1 MITIDEITIVV
12 DGREIIYDYS
22 EQIPAGS
29 ITVIVGPNGCGKSTL
44 LAAIA
49 GDIAPDKGTI
59 TIDEHHPILTPADT
73 LAGIRS
79 MVVQNQSFVLG
90 FTVRQVI
97 EMAGDSAHV
106 MKALELTEIA
116 DRLVTTLSGGEA
128 QRLKLAGFLADAAT
142 SSTALSKAAS
152 LARDGTEKPL
162 NLRTNCS
169 DASRISNSV
178 AGGSKLNRVLMLRHM
193 AQGALAVGGDLRLK
207 HSCPARGWPSSRRS
221 PAVRKCVRGRFSRR
235 GRSS

>member
-1 MITIDEITIVV
+1 MITIDEITIVI

-59 TIDEHHPILTPADT
+59 TIDEHHPILTAADS

-79 MVVQNQSFVLG
+79 MVIQNQNFVLG

-97 EMAGDSAHV
+97 EMAGASADV
-106 MKALELTEIA
+106 MKALELTDIA

-128 QRLKLAGFLADAAT
+128 QRVAIAQAIAQDAPVLLLDEPLAAQDIHSRKRIIEL
-142 SSTALSKAAS
+142 LQS
-152 LARDGTEKPL
+152 LAEQGKTIVVVAHSNETELSWADKV
-162 NLRTNCS
+162 
-169 DASRISNSV
+169 I
-178 AGGSKLNRVLMLRHM
+178 KQFH
-193 AQGALAVGGDLRLK
+193 
-207 HSCPARGWPSSRRS
+207 
-221 PAVRKCVRGRFSRR
+221 
-235 GRSS
+235 

>member
-1 MITIDEITIVV
+1 MITIDEITIVI

-59 TIDEHHPILTPADT
+59 TIDEHHPILTSADT

-97 EMAGDSAHV
+97 EMAGASAEV
-106 MKALELTEIA
+106 MKGLELTEIA

-128 QRLKLAGFLADAAT
+128 QRVAIAQAIAQNTPVLLLDEPLAAQDVHSRNRIIQLLRDLAEQGKTIVVVAHSNET
-142 SSTALSKAAS
+142 ELSWADKVI
-152 LARDGTEKPL
+152 KQF
-162 NLRTNCS
+162 
-169 DASRISNSV
+169 
-178 AGGSKLNRVLMLRHM
+178 H
-193 AQGALAVGGDLRLK
+193 
-207 HSCPARGWPSSRRS
+207 
-221 PAVRKCVRGRFSRR
+221 
-235 GRSS
+235 

>member
-22 EQIPAGS
+22 EQVPAGS

-59 TIDEHHPILTPADT
+59 TIDDHHPILTAANT

-97 EMAGDSAHV
+97 EMAGDSAQV
-106 MKALELTEIA
+106 MKALELTDIA

-128 QRLKLAGFLADAAT
+128 QRVAIAQAIAQNTPVLLLDEPLA
-142 SSTALSKAAS
+142 
-152 LARDGTEKPL
+152 
-162 NLRTNCS
+162 
-169 DASRISNSV
+169 
-178 AGGSKLNRVLMLRHM
+178 
-193 AQGALAVGGDLRLK
+193 AQDI
-207 HSCPARGWPSSRRS
+207 HS
-221 PAVRKCVRGRFSRR
+221 RGRIIELLKDLAEQGKTIVVVAHSNETELSWADKVIKQFH
-235 GRSS
+235 

>member
-12 DGREIIYDYS
+12 EGREIIYDYS

-59 TIDEHHPILTPADT
+59 TIDEVHPILTAANT

-79 MVVQNQSFVLG
+79 MVVQNQSFTLG
-90 FTVRQVI
+90 FTVAQII
-97 EMAGDSAHV
+97 EMAGDSVQV
-106 MKALELTEIA
+106 MKALELTDIA

-128 QRLKLAGFLADAAT
+128 QRVAIAQAIAQNTPVLLLDEPLAAQDVHSRDRIIALLKDLAEQGKTIVVVAHSNETELSWAD
-142 SSTALSKAAS
+142 KVI
-152 LARDGTEKPL
+152 KQF
-162 NLRTNCS
+162 
-169 DASRISNSV
+169 
-178 AGGSKLNRVLMLRHM
+178 H
-193 AQGALAVGGDLRLK
+193 
-207 HSCPARGWPSSRRS
+207 
-221 PAVRKCVRGRFSRR
+221 
-235 GRSS
+235 

>member
-59 TIDEHHPILTPADT
+59 TIDDHHPILTAANT

-79 MVVQNQSFVLG
+79 MVIQNQSFTLG
-90 FTVRQVI
+90 FTVRQII
-97 EMAGDSAHV
+97 EMAGDSAQV

-128 QRLKLAGFLADAAT
+128 QRVVIAQAIAQNTPVLLLDEPLA
-142 SSTALSKAAS
+142 
-152 LARDGTEKPL
+152 
-162 NLRTNCS
+162 
-169 DASRISNSV
+169 
-178 AGGSKLNRVLMLRHM
+178 
-193 AQGALAVGGDLRLK
+193 AQDV
-207 HSCPARGWPSSRRS
+207 HS
-221 PAVRKCVRGRFSRR
+221 RGRIIELLKNLAEQGKTIVVVAHSNETELSWADKVIKQFH
-235 GRSS
+235 

>member
-1 MITIDEITIVV
+1 MITIDEITIVI
-12 DGREIIYDYS
+12 DGREVIYDYS

-59 TIDEHHPILTPADT
+59 TIDEHHPILTAAAT

-97 EMAGDSAHV
+97 EMAGASTDV
-106 MKALELTEIA
+106 MKALELTDIA

-128 QRLKLAGFLADAAT
+128 QRVAIAQAIAQNAPVLLLDEPLAAQDVH
-142 SSTALSKAAS
+142 S
-152 LARDGTEKPL
+152 R
-162 NLRTNCS
+162 
-169 DASRISNSV
+169 SRIIELLKDLAEQGKTIVVVAHSNETELSWADKV
-178 AGGSKLNRVLMLRHM
+178 IKQFH
-193 AQGALAVGGDLRLK
+193 
-207 HSCPARGWPSSRRS
+207 
-221 PAVRKCVRGRFSRR
+221 
-235 GRSS
+235 

>member
-59 TIDEHHPILTPADT
+59 TIDEHHPILTAANT

-106 MKALELTEIA
+106 MKALELTAIA

-128 QRLKLAGFLADAAT
+128 QRVAIAQAIAQNTPVLLLDEPLAAQDVHSRNRIIQLLKDLAEQGKTIVVVAHSNETELSWAD
-142 SSTALSKAAS
+142 KVI
-152 LARDGTEKPL
+152 KQF
-162 NLRTNCS
+162 
-169 DASRISNSV
+169 
-178 AGGSKLNRVLMLRHM
+178 H
-193 AQGALAVGGDLRLK
+193 
-207 HSCPARGWPSSRRS
+207 
-221 PAVRKCVRGRFSRR
+221 
-235 GRSS
+235 

>member
-22 EQIPAGS
+22 EQVPAGS

-59 TIDEHHPILTPADT
+59 TIDDHHPILTAANT

-97 EMAGDSAHV
+97 EMAGDSAQV

-128 QRLKLAGFLADAAT
+128 QRVAIAQAIAQNTPVLLLDEPLA
-142 SSTALSKAAS
+142 
-152 LARDGTEKPL
+152 
-162 NLRTNCS
+162 
-169 DASRISNSV
+169 
-178 AGGSKLNRVLMLRHM
+178 
-193 AQGALAVGGDLRLK
+193 AQDIY
-207 HSCPARGWPSSRRS
+207 S
-221 PAVRKCVRGRFSRR
+221 RGRIIELLKDLAEQGKTIVVVAHSNETELSWADKVIKQFH
-235 GRSS
+235 

>member
-59 TIDEHHPILTPADT
+59 TIDEHHPILTAANT

-79 MVVQNQSFVLG
+79 MVVQNQSFTLG
-90 FTVRQVI
+90 FTVRQII
-97 EMAGDSAHV
+97 EMAGDSAQV
-106 MKALELTEIA
+106 MKALELTDIA

-128 QRLKLAGFLADAAT
+128 QRVAIAQAIAQNTPVLLLDEPLAAQDVHSRNRIIQLLKDLAEQGKTIVVVAHSNETELSWAD
-142 SSTALSKAAS
+142 KVI
-152 LARDGTEKPL
+152 KQF
-162 NLRTNCS
+162 
-169 DASRISNSV
+169 
-178 AGGSKLNRVLMLRHM
+178 H
-193 AQGALAVGGDLRLK
+193 
-207 HSCPARGWPSSRRS
+207 
-221 PAVRKCVRGRFSRR
+221 
-235 GRSS
+235 